1 MMGLHLLL
9 AAAAAAPSA
18 PLSLNLPPD
27 APAGDASYIDASV
40 RVDGELLDWAFVDID
55 GDGNDELAL
64 STRTPRGARELRLHK
79 MTSKRISPEPYQTIP
94 MLKDIVAWTFADVR
108 ADLGGRELV
117 LLTRQGAWSFDPRK
131 SGYKNNISKLCELA
145 LLYDVPSPRAL
156 PYWTYVLD
164 GPGAGGDQLMLP
176 ERTGFSIFGPRKVKV
191 EGELPWAAR
200 TTYRRTSGWTPPDPN
215 DQARRQR
222 EAEREG
228 DKRQARFSVTV
239 GDSLQPFLGDGA
251 SGSLVEDEFRIQA
264 PAIIDVNGDGR
275 RDMLLLDGKRLNVY
289 LAGPNGIPE
298 RPTRVEEI
306 PAYLEKDGERAALRL
321 VDVDGDGDR
330 DVLGIWSEDVD
341 GFKNA
346 QWRIY
351 VMRAEPDRMLPAKP
365 TQVLRFEAAE
375 LRVVVTDVD
384 GDKRPDL
391 AVRRFELPGML
402 DTVTGLEFKYAQLIY
417 LGTKRGGF
425 ERKPT
430 LRKETTFDEDSVQ
443 EVLANRV
450 LAMDCSGDGIA
461 DLVEV
466 NLKGELGVRR
476 VTKDSSFF
484 GGSSWK
490 IDDGYWKQYASR
502 GSVSS
507 LDVRDLN
514 NDGLGDIIS
523 ASDSVLTVYLSQ
535 KR

>member
-1 MMGLHLLL
+1 MMGLILLPL
-9 AAAAAAPSA
+9 MAMAHAAESPAPST
-18 PLSLNLPPD
+18 P
-27 APAGDASYIDASV
+27 GDASYIDASI
-40 RVDGELLDWAFVDID
+40 RIDGLLLDWAFVDVD
-55 GDGNDELAL
+55 GDGKDELVL
-64 STRTPRGARELRLHK
+64 SARTPRGDRELHLHRMSRK
-79 MTSKRISPEPYQTIP
+79 KIDPEPYQTIP
-94 MLKDIVAWTFADVR
+94 MLTDIVAWTFADVR
-108 ADLGGRELV
+108 PELAGRELV

-131 SGYKNNISKLCELA
+131 SGYKRNISKLCELA

-156 PYWTYVLD
+156 PYWHYVID

-176 ERTGFSIFGPRKVKV
+176 ERSGFSVYGPRKDQAKD
-191 EGELPWAAR
+191 ELPWAAV
-200 TTYRRTSGWTPPDPN
+200 TSYRRTSGWTPPDPN
-215 DQARRQR
+215 DQARRKR

-239 GDSLQPFLGDGA
+239 GDSLRPFLGDGA
-251 SGSLVEDEFRIQA
+251 SGSLIQDEFRIQA
-264 PAIIDVNGDGR
+264 PAIVDVNGDGL
-275 RDMLLLDGKRLNVY
+275 RDMLLVDGKRMNVY
-289 LAGPNGIPE
+289 IAGPGGIPQ
-298 RPTRVEEI
+298 RPTRVEDL
-306 PAYLEKDGERAALRL
+306 PGYLEKDDQRAALRL
-321 VDVDGDGDR
+321 VDVDGDGDQ

-351 VMRAEPDRMLPAKP
+351 VMRAEPDRLLPEKP

-384 GDKRPDL
+384 GDGRPDL
-391 AVRRFELPGML
+391 AVRRFELPSMI
-402 DTVTGLEFKYAQLIY
+402 DTVTGLEFKYGQLIY
-417 LGTKRGGF
+417 LGTKNGAF

-450 LAMDCSGDGIA
+450 LSMDCSGDGIA

-484 GGSSWK
+484 GGSSWQ
-490 IDDGYWKQYASR
+490 IDDGYWKKYASR

-514 NDGLGDIIS
+514 GDGLGDIIS
-523 ASDSVLTVYLSQ
+523 ASDSILTVYLSQ

>member
-1 MMGLHLLL
+1 MMGLTFLPL
-9 AAAAAAPSA
+9 AALAAPFGWLSPLA
-18 PLSLNLPPD
+18 P
-27 APAGDASYIDASV
+27 GDASYIDASV
-40 RVDGELLDWAFVDID
+40 RIDGLLLDWAFVDVD
-55 GDGNDELAL
+55 GDGMDELVL
-64 STRTPRGARELRLHK
+64 SARTPRGDRELHLHK
-79 MTSKRISPEPYQTIP
+79 MSAKKIDPEPYQTIP

-108 ADLGGRELV
+108 PELEGRELV

-131 SGYKNNISKLCELA
+131 SGYKKNIRKLCELA

-156 PYWTYVLD
+156 PYWHYVID
-164 GPGAGGDQLMLP
+164 GPGAGGDRLMLP
-176 ERTGFSIFGPRKVKV
+176 ERSGFSIFGPRKTMA
-191 EGELPWAAR
+191 EGELPWGAV
-200 TTYRRTSGWTPPDPN
+200 TSYRRTSGWTPPDPN
-215 DQARRQR
+215 DDARRKR

-239 GDSLQPFLGDGA
+239 GDSLRPFLGDGA
-251 SGSLVEDEFRIQA
+251 SASLIEDEFRIQA
-264 PAIIDVNGDGR
+264 PAIIDVNGDGL
-275 RDMLLLDGKRLNVY
+275 RDMLLLDGKRMNVY
-289 LAGPNGIPE
+289 IAGPQGIPE
-298 RPTRVEEI
+298 RPTRVEEL
-306 PAYLEKDGERAALRL
+306 PAYLEKDKQRAALRL

-330 DVLGIWSEDVD
+330 DVLGIWTEDVD

-346 QWRIY
+346 QWRIF
-351 VMRAEPDRMLPAKP
+351 VMRAEKGRLLPAKP
-365 TQVLRFEAAE
+365 SQVMRFEAAE

-384 GDKRPDL
+384 GDGRPDL
-391 AVRRFELPGML
+391 AVRRFELPTMIE
-402 DTVTGLEFKYAQLIY
+402 TVTGLEFKYAQLIY
-417 LGTKRGGF
+417 LGTKGGSF

-430 LRKETTFDEDSVQ
+430 LRKEVTFNENSVQ

-450 LAMDCSGDGIA
+450 LSMDCSGDGIA

-490 IDDGYWKQYASR
+490 IDDGYWKKYASR

-514 NDGLGDIIS
+514 GDGLGDIIS
-523 ASDSVLTVYLSQ
+523 ASDSILTIYLSQ